1 MKSGSGKFKSCYQCV
16 ALLRCFPYT
25 KLDREEA
32 RELAV
37 SCTKPYK
44 GITTDIIE
52 VKGQSRGM
60 SRKKA
65 FKYFQDGKA
74 KWIGKDRIELYLD

>member
-1 MKSGSGKFKSCYQCV
+1 MKSSSGRFKSCYQCV
-16 ALLRCFPYT
+16 ALLSCFPYT

-32 RELAV
+32 KEIAA

-44 GITTDIIE
+44 GITTDVVE

-65 FKYFQDGKA
+65 FKYSQQGKA
-74 KWIGKDRIELYLD
+74 KWIGRDRIELYLD